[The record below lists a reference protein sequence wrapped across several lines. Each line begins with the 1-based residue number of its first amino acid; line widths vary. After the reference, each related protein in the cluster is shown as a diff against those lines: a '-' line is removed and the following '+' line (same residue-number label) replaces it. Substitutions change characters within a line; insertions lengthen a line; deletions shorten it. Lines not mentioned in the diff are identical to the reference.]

1 MILRTERLTLE
12 PWKAADWVEFQ
23 PIATDPEVVRY
34 INGGVPWTEAQIQ
47 EFLGRQIA
55 LYETRSMTRWKL
67 KEGGRVIGFCGAGLM
82 NVDGIDELELGWWL
96 ARNRWG
102 HGLATE
108 AARAALADLQT
119 RCYIGRV
126 ISIIHVE
133 NRASQAVALK
143 LGMRLER
150 ETLFR
155 GFPVLIYATA

>member
-1 MILRTERLTLE
+1 MTLRTARLTLE
-12 PWKAADWVEFQ
+12 PWKAEDWIEFR

-34 INGGVPWTEAQIQ
+34 INGGVPWTDAQIQ

-55 LYETRSMTRWKL
+55 LYEARSMTRWKL

-82 NVDGIDELELGWWL
+82 HVDGIDELELGWWV
-96 ARNRWG
+96 ARDRWG
-102 HGLATE
+102 LGFATE
-108 AARAALADLQT
+108 AAGAALADLRT

-133 NRASQAVALK
+133 NRASQAVAGK
-143 LGMRLER
+143 LGMRIER
-150 ETLFR
+150 ETSFR